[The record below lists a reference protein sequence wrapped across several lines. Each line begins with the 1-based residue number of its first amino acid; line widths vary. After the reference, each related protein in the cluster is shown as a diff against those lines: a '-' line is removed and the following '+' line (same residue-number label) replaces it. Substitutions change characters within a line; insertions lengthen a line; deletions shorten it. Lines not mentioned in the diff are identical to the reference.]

1 MKGGFRYEI
10 DKCVSCLAC
19 VAACKL
25 INGGSVPWRQV
36 LTDNRK
42 GYPGLPVHNL
52 SLACNHCEDP
62 ACLNACPAAAYSIDP
77 ATGAVLLSEERC
89 IGCNYCFWSC
99 PFDAPQ
105 LNRRSGTIEKCHF
118 CVERQENNIEPACTS
133 ACPTGALSFDKFES
147 PEEQGGHLPVTGIKP
162 RIRLNGSDRWPVK
175 ETGSGV
181 DLIGMGSKISP
192 WREWTL
198 ILFTYLTSGL
208 FGLFFAAISSISFN
222 GGIIYPVLTMVTL
235 LIPVVHL
242 GKPSRAWRALTNIS
256 KSELSREIVVL
267 LIFAALSNISLLYGG
282 AVLFSI
288 SFAVGLVLLVLVD
301 NVYTSV
307 DSRIDIKFHPG
318 TVFLTGLLMA
328 SLFSGEYMPLI
339 FISSL
344 QVLLALRINFSGAT
358 GRKRYFTLAIFTL
371 LMASGIL
378 FIMSNSLSSI
388 VPSGVSFVSGV
399 ALIMAAQ
406 ALNRIGFYF
415 DFKPPGVT
423 VMYHEKS
430 NQPAVS

>member
-25 INGGSVPWRQV
+25 INGGSVPWRHV
-36 LTDNRK
+36 LTDNGK

-62 ACLNACPAAAYSIDP
+62 ACLSACPAGAYSVDT

-118 CVERQENNIEPACTS
+118 CVERQENNIEPACTC
-133 ACPTGALSFDKFES
+133 ACPTGALSFDQFES

-162 RIRLNGSDRWPVK
+162 RIQVVGSDRWPV
-175 ETGSGV
+175 ENTGSGL
-181 DLIGMGSKISP
+181 DSMGVGGKISP
-192 WREWTL
+192 VREWTL
-198 ILFTYLTSGL
+198 ILFTYLTSVL
-208 FGLFFAAISSISFN
+208 FGLFFAAIGSVSFR

-235 LIPVVHL
+235 LIPAVHL
-242 GKPSRAWRALTNIS
+242 GKPWRAWRALTNIL
-256 KSELSREIVVL
+256 KSELSREIMVL
-267 LIFAALSNISLLYGG
+267 LLFAALSNISLLYGG
-282 AVLFSI
+282 AALFSI
-288 SFAVGLVLLVLVD
+288 SFAVGLVLLILVD

-318 TVFLTGLLMA
+318 TVFLIGLLMA

-344 QVLLALRINFSGAT
+344 QVLLALRINLSCAA

-378 FIMSNSLSSI
+378 LIMNRPLSS
-388 VPSGVSFVSGV
+388 VMPSGVSFAAGV
-399 ALIMAAQ
+399 AIIMAAQ
-406 ALNRIGFYF
+406 AFNRIGYYI

-423 VMYHEKS
+423 ATYNKKS
-430 NQPAVS
+430 NRPEVS